1 MRTLVVL
8 SHLMSKNCDLGV
20 ESIERS
26 KLAID
31 KFTRNAYD
39 NLITIGWDY
48 RSDCATPIA
57 EVVRR
62 YISDHTSIDESSII
76 PLTKSR
82 DTVGDAFYCLEFFS
96 DIVMTELHIIT
107 SDYHVNRVNIIF
119 NMMFN
124 SLLKVKVFGAST
136 AASNDPTVL
145 QHEQE
150 SIEAFYKTFEGVDFS
165 SKNSIFEALS
175 VKHPFYN
182 GEIYPKISDK

>member
-62 YISDHTSIDESSII
+62 YISDHTSIDES
-76 PLTKSR
+76 
-82 DTVGDAFYCLEFFS
+82 
-96 DIVMTELHIIT
+96 
-107 SDYHVNRVNIIF
+107 
-119 NMMFN
+119 
-124 SLLKVKVFGAST
+124 
-136 AASNDPTVL
+136 
-145 QHEQE
+145 
-150 SIEAFYKTFEGVDFS
+150 
-165 SKNSIFEALS
+165 
-175 VKHPFYN
+175 
-182 GEIYPKISDK
+182 